1 MTTSGFGRMGIGM
14 LDAEILIEPYVP
26 ILSPLCL
33 KMPKLTCW
41 NVQSNIDM
49 NLVCTKGQLILK
61 CHFSVFKSSKKTN
74 ELFSRISD
82 LASKKR
88 SNQENKDT
96 LFH

>member
-33 KMPKLTCW
+33 KMPKLTLG

-49 NLVCTKGQLILK
+49 YLVCTKGQLILK
-61 CHFSVFKSSKKTN
+61 CPFGVFKSSKKPTN
-74 ELFSRISD
+74 FFPGFLP
-82 LASKKR
+82 
-88 SNQENKDT
+88 
-96 LFH
+96 